1 MTTAKKVKLQRGSP
15 DLGIFSVEVGVG
27 RIYGGPLTTV
37 PATVDTG
44 AVDSM
49 FPASLLTG
57 LDVAPVERRWY
68 RIADGSEVEYDVGMA
83 LINIDGREWHCPVIF
98 GPENQYLLGA
108 TTLEIFNLV
117 VDPTVG
123 ELLPRKLYARPI

>member
-1 MTTAKKVKLQRGSP
+1 M
-15 DLGIFSVEVGVG
+15 GIFSVEVGVG

-37 PATVDTG
+37 QATVDTG

>member
-1 MTTAKKVKLQRGSP
+1 MTTAKSQRGSP
-15 DLGIFSVEVGVG
+15 DMGIFTVEVGVG
-27 RIYGGPLTTV
+27 RIFDGSLNRV
-37 PATVDTG
+37 QALVDTG

-49 FPASLLTG
+49 FPASLLTR
-57 LDVAPVERRWY
+57 LNVAPMEQRQY
-68 RIADGSEVEYDVGMA
+68 YIADGSEVEYDVGMA

-117 VDPTVG
+117 VDPRG
-123 ELLPRKLYARPI
+123 GQLLPRKLYARPI